1 MERAVGSF
9 GILGSGVGRAES
21 EGVFWEQGTEHGA
34 IEMDSGAFS
43 AVFGEPVELGFLHL
57 FFDAAREFGF
67 CPGVPRWVEGRF
79 WGL

>member
-21 EGVFWEQGTEHGA
+21 GAFLGQGTEHGA
-34 IEMDSGAFS
+34 IEMGSGAFS
-43 AVFGEPVELGFLHL
+43 SVLGEAVDLGFLRL
-57 FFDAAREFGF
+57 FFDTTWEFGF